1 MLNNTFE
8 KTVAFLLFERCTLI
22 CCSGVILPM
31 HVYPALLILT
41 VQITYVDF
49 IDKSS
54 EMFVGICQV
63 IWHSCPQLDKLTRKF
78 KEKMFKFFWKK

>member
-8 KTVAFLLFERCTLI
+8 KTVAFLLLERCTLV

-31 HVYPALLILT
+31 CVYPLLFILT
-41 VQITYVDF
+41 VQITYVDS

-54 EMFVGICQV
+54 EMLTAIQV
-63 IWHSCPQLDKLTRKF
+63 IWHSCP
-78 KEKMFKFFWKK
+78 